1 MVGNVSGRH
10 IALIISEEKI
20 ARSKATM
27 LNAPSAASHSYLMK
41 RV

>member
-1 MVGNVSGRH
+1 MDGNDSGRH

-20 ARSKATM
+20 A
-27 LNAPSAASHSYLMK
+27 PSREMKLSALSVASHSYLMK